1 MGTPLKNEPSAAGCM
16 PLCGDLTTTG
26 DSTAGSSARTSSQQ
40 GEQIEAQTPLLLYPI
55 SVNSALSSSPIFN
68 NRDNKVPHGGR
79 GIEAVSTSSEF
90 THGAIVHLIEAMQR
104 CWDVYSSR
112 ERSLLFQSV
121 QKELESHGHSLPVE
135 KIRRKWNNLIVTY
148 KRVKD
153 RSSLC
158 GGQTKTSWEYFE
170 MMDNILGKTKFAQRG
185 PASATLVGFATTA
198 KATVRSEDHPSNSVP
213 VAAMAAPC
221 LLPTGI
227 ITTSSQIPTLVTSPV
242 LCKVTPKLNP
252 SPSCST
258 DTPLPSLSSK
268 PVPLVNRQPLKRRL
282 RHLRLNSMASRVAQ
296 QQGQAEERTAL
307 LRNFLTAQEE
317 RTRLDEQHQRKADA
331 RERRK
336 EKTARAMADAM
347 GRMAT
352 ALELIS
358 SKQDTIIALL
368 QRLADKH

>member
-1 MGTPLKNEPSAAGCM
+1 MGTPLRNQSSAASCV
-16 PLCGDLTTTG
+16 PLCDDDLTP
-26 DSTAGSSARTSSQQ
+26 AGSCSARASQL
-40 GEQIEAQTPLLLYPI
+40 EAAAPVLLYPI
-55 SVNSALSSSPIFN
+55 SVNSALSTSAVFN
-68 NRDNKVPHGGR
+68 NRDNKVPHGVR

-104 CWDVYSSR
+104 CWDVYSAR

-153 RSSLC
+153 RSLLC

-170 MMDNILGKTKFAQRG
+170 MMDNILGKTKFVQRG

-198 KATVRSEDHPSNSVP
+198 KASVKSEDPPSSSVP
-213 VAAMAAPC
+213 VAAVAAPC

-242 LCKVTPKLNP
+242 LCKVSPKLTA

-258 DTPLPSLSSK
+258 DAPLPSPSPK
-268 PVPLVNRQPLKRRL
+268 PAPPVNRQPLKRRL
-282 RHLRLNSMASRVAQ
+282 RHLRLNSAASRVAQ
-296 QQGQAEERTAL
+296 QHGQAEERTLL
-307 LRNFLTAQEE
+307 LRSFLSGQEE
-317 RTRLDEQHQRKADA
+317 RARLDEQHQRKTEA
-331 RERRK
+331 RERRR
-336 EKTARAMADAM
+336 ERAARATADAM

>member
-1 MGTPLKNEPSAAGCM
+1 MMGTPVKNEPSAAGCM
-16 PLCGDLTTTG
+16 ALCGDLTSTG
-26 DSTAGSSARTSSQQ
+26 DSTARASSQQ
-40 GEQIEAQTPLLLYPI
+40 GEQTEAPTPVLLYPI

-198 KATVRSEDHPSNSVP
+198 KAGVRSEDHASNSMP
-213 VAAMAAPC
+213 VAAMAASC

-258 DTPLPSLSSK
+258 DTPLPALSPK

-307 LRNFLTAQEE
+307 LRSFLTAQEE
-317 RTRLDEQHQRKADA
+317 RIRLDEQHQSKADA
-331 RERRK
+331 CERRK
-336 EKTARAMADAM
+336 EKSARAMADAM